1 MNLNLT
7 RIREI
12 ENSCYA
18 LGQGLLF
25 AGRGGASIPD
35 RYAALEYARS
45 LKGASL
51 KPSGMIIDL
60 SAIKKC
66 IWITWLRFNKHWFN
80 HNCLASPFSVCM
92 IFDVCDGR
100 RTKFLENFAKG
111 FEGLSR
117 SLVFTSQSSQ
127 QDWDCGSQ
135 SLSWHSLGEF
145 GRGTAHQT
153 PQGPENKNNYV

>member
-1 MNLNLT
+1 
-7 RIREI
+7 
-12 ENSCYA
+12 
-18 LGQGLLF
+18 
-25 AGRGGASIPD
+25 
-35 RYAALEYARS
+35 
-45 LKGASL
+45 
-51 KPSGMIIDL
+51 MIIDF

-100 RTKFLENFAKG
+100 WTKFLENFAKG

-153 PQGPENKNNYV
+153 PQGPESKNCTIITCKILVLHDMSKNINAYLLQSDQGSSVNIFQGNISP